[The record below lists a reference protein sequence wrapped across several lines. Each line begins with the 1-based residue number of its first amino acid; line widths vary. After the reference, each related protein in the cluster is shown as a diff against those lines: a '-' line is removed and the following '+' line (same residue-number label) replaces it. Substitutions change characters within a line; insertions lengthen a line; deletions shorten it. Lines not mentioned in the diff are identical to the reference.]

1 LYQIQSQYP
10 DIVTPQSALL
20 PEEPDLPTP
29 VADPEKIKIAKF
41 LAPDDVAEQQKI
53 VRSLIESPGAAD
65 KVTNAMVEAA
75 TIYPY
80 PEGANDADK
89 VAIDKQRRDYLLKRT
104 LKEEGDVV
112 IKMPPGP
119 EAGQEKLYEFFVT
132 EEKRIK
138 DDARE
143 AENDLIQS
151 HQMLRILQEG
161 GFRTG
166 ALAAFGLQAKKI
178 GIALFPGLEEKLAPG
193 IAEAE
198 AYTAFGNRAALSL
211 KKMMPGP
218 LSDKD
223 IQFIM
228 NSAPGLARTPEGN
241 LILLSLMIRRNERRM
256 LYGRLATKYAQQ
268 SESGFVDRGFDE
280 WVNEQPEWDEY
291 RVVTEGYQQGNLVT
305 EILTTIDA
313 DDEQGTQKL
322 DALPNYT
329 VYYLERDGK
338 KEIEMKMPGTATPDE
353 TVPEPT
359 VQTVQPTPTE
369 TGLPYFDAIKAW
381 EKEERDVLALLK
393 SGLLPITED
402 MAPRIVA
409 QQRELRRAIELYQA
423 GKY

>member
-1 LYQIQSQYP
+1 
-10 DIVTPQSALL
+10 
-20 PEEPDLPTP
+20 
-29 VADPEKIKIAKF
+29 
-41 LAPDDVAEQQKI
+41 
-53 VRSLIESPGAAD
+53 
-65 KVTNAMVEAA
+65 MVEAA